1 MKNKYK
7 YFPLLVMAFLPSLVF
22 AQQHTST
29 RYKDVVF
36 DNVLVEKNI
45 TYSPEA
51 KAHKKSDHLF
61 DFYQPK
67 NDTLKKRPLVIWL
80 HGGGFK
86 FGKKTSRAIPMWSKM
101 FAQRGYVC
109 AAINYRLTSK
119 KALSQFPAL
128 ADGCFDAIEDLY
140 VAIAY
145 FKQHSEQYNIDTNC
159 IFVGG
164 NSAGGIIALQAA
176 YANLHS
182 IASIAGRADSAT
194 VSKEYNPQKIAG
206 VINMWGAIF
215 NPAWMQHASVPVVSV
230 HGSKDRVVAF
240 KTSNQLLFG
249 SYFIHQQADSLGIP
263 NKLKVY
269 EGFGHELQK
278 HFIPFYA
285 GCTVKKKWKEAG
297 EFAAEFLYYEVIKK
311 LN

>member
-1 MKNKYK
+1 MYQ
-7 YFPLLVMAFLPSLVF
+7 FLAILVMIYMPLFTS
-22 AQQHTST
+22 AQVHTPT

-36 DNVLVEKNI
+36 ENVLVKKNLAYAA
-45 TYSPEA
+45 TV
-51 KAHKKSDHLF
+51 KDHKKSAHLF
-61 DFYQPK
+61 DFYQPE
-67 NDTLKKRPLVIWL
+67 NDTIKKRPLVIWL

-86 FGKKTSRAIPMWSKM
+86 FGKKTSRAIPLWSKM
-101 FAQRGYVC
+101 FAQRGYAC

-119 KALSQFPAL
+119 KALSKFPAL

-145 FKQHSEQYNIDTNC
+145 FKQHSQQYNIDTNR
-159 IFVGG
+159 IIVGG
-164 NSAGGIIALQAA
+164 NSAGAITALQAV
-176 YANLHS
+176 YANLQS
-182 IASIAGRADSAT
+182 IAKIAGRPDAAT

-215 NPAWMQHASVPVVSV
+215 NPDWMQHATVPVVSV

-240 KTSNQLLFG
+240 KSSNQLMYG

-285 GCTVKKKWKEAG
+285 GGTVKKKWREAG
-297 EFAAEFLYYEVIKK
+297 EFAAEFLYEEVIKK
-311 LN
+311 R